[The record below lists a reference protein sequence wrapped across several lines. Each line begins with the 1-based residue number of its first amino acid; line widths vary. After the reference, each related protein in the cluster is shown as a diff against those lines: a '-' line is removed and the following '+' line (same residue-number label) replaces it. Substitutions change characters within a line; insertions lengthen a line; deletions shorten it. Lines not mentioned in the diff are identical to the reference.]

1 MKYIFEN
8 KSSFKLLENNTLE
21 EFLDNTVPAYKQV
34 VPIHWLQLD
43 SPLRSVQFA
52 LSTVLLLICL
62 IANTNQVL
70 VFIAYG
76 R

>member
-1 MKYIFEN
+1 MQYIYEN
-8 KSSFKLLENNTLE
+8 KSSLKLIENCTLE
-21 EFLDNTVPAYKQV
+21 EFLDNTIPAYKQV

-43 SPLRSVQFA
+43 GPLRSVQFA
-52 LSTVLLLICL
+52 LSIVLLLICL

>member
-1 MKYIFEN
+1 MKHTFSSESLYMLNEN
-8 KSSFKLLENNTLE
+8 CTLE
-21 EFLDNTVPAYKQV
+21 KFLDNIDPEYKKV
-34 VPIHWLQLD
+34 VPNHWLQFD
-43 SPLRSVQFA
+43 RPSRSAQYVV
-52 LSTVLLLICL
+52 STILLLICL